1 MNTNNQYHLKY
12 LLFHFLSLLAIVINY
27 SLFYAFK
34 IMVPVAVISVA
45 RSLSIL
51 FLFVHFKSIFTQLK
65 AKIRAIDFV
74 ILSILAIVNG
84 LNSLG
89 IKYIKYS
96 FDSVS
101 SNDIF
106 YLGANYF
113 IGKEDVL
120 FVMIIIF
127 LYYSFMII
135 NTIYRIRKNTALL
148 EKTKKT
154 VLKFGLLYWSLSFS
168 ASILL
173 SLNFVLILLKIDPF
187 ISLSK
192 AISLCSF
199 LILIL
204 IPSLLKEIAS
214 IKVNKEIENN
224 YFDYIEQFFKGSKKY
239 LDPKYG
245 IAKLSLDLEIRS
257 DLIRNSIK
265 ENTQMSVPIYIN
277 SYRIKH
283 ACTMIDNGYL
293 NKYSMNSLIDQSGFS
308 SQPTFNRIFKSL
320 KNLSPSEYTNRLSDN

>member
-1 MNTNNQYHLKY
+1 
-12 LLFHFLSLLAIVINY
+12 
-27 SLFYAFK
+27 
-34 IMVPVAVISVA
+34 MVPIAVISMA

-51 FLFVHFKSIFTQLK
+51 FLFIHFKSIFTQLK
-65 AKIRAIDFV
+65 AKIRTIDYV
-74 ILSILAIVNG
+74 LLSVLAIVNG

-135 NTIYRIRKNTALL
+135 GTIYRIIKNTALL

-187 ISLSK
+187 IALSK

-204 IPSLLKEIAS
+204 IPSILKDIAS
-214 IKVNKEIENN
+214 IKVKKEIEEKDKK
-224 YFDYIEQFFKGSKKY
+224 YFNKIEQFFRGSKKY

-320 KNLSPSEYTNRLSDN
+320 KNLSPSEYTDRLSDN